1 MKMKIKTI
9 FFSLLLFFVASDVLA
24 QGYPVIVPSATW
36 TKPDGTEE
44 EGETMSS
51 AAPLIGHFYA
61 NPVDDEGFTSHYEW
75 RFTREKETEPYLI
88 RYEQDTDF
96 TFNEAGTHIIVCYA
110 TFTNGTQ
117 TYEYKEEYWATEGVP
132 ITCTVSSSKL
142 EMPNA
147 FSPNG
152 DDKNP
157 TYKPK
162 VHQSIVEFHATIYNR
177 WGQALYSW
185 DNVNDQ
191 GWDGTYHGKP
201 VAQGTY
207 FVEVHAR
214 GADGIEYKIRRDVN
228 LLRGFTA
235 SRHSPSTL
243 SLPKDNDATSRRSPP
258 MHATSSAAWNDLT
271 LTRLQVF
278 RPSSA

>member
-1 MKMKIKTI
+1 
-9 FFSLLLFFVASDVLA
+9 
-24 QGYPVIVPSATW
+24 
-36 TKPDGTEE
+36 
-44 EGETMSS
+44 
-51 AAPLIGHFYA
+51 
-61 NPVDDEGFTSHYEW
+61 
-75 RFTREKETEPYLI
+75 
-88 RYEQDTDF
+88 
-96 TFNEAGTHIIVCYA
+96 
-110 TFTNGTQ
+110 
-117 TYEYKEEYWATEGVP
+117 
-132 ITCTVSSSKL
+132 
-142 EMPNA
+142 MPNA

-228 LLRGFTA
+228 LLRGFTE
-235 SRHSPSTL
+235 SSTTG
-243 SLPKDNDATSRRSPP
+243 PT
-258 MHATSSAAWNDLT
+258 
-271 LTRLQVF
+271 Q
-278 RPSSA
+278 

>member
-1 MKMKIKTI
+1 MVQIYKINCTFARLYYMKMKIKTI

-75 RFTREKETEPYLI
+75 RFTREKDTEPYLI

-228 LLRGFTA
+228 LLRGFTE
-235 SRHSPSTL
+235 SSTTG
-243 SLPKDNDATSRRSPP
+243 PT
-258 MHATSSAAWNDLT
+258 
-271 LTRLQVF
+271 Q
-278 RPSSA
+278 